1 MVEIF
6 FDNYFNSEILDDMF
20 LIQVFNY
27 IYYETSNKED
37 LRNISDISYFYTRLI
52 KYNLEYENDKVLF
65 SYEKEIFEYYIKILK
80 SIHENKFDFSISEN
94 ANLGNKY
101 IKKSVLMILLKKI
114 LEYIVFPSIYDYEIK
129 SILVFD
135 FKENDNFLEMNFEL
149 SGVNLDILDNNKT
162 YLNNFKKNSEGFNL
176 LLERY
181 YGKKYSFYVNETS
194 YYTIKVVLKIPF
206 EL

>member
-27 IYYETSNKED
+27 IYYETSSKED

-52 KYNLEYENDKVLF
+52 KYNLEYENNKVLF